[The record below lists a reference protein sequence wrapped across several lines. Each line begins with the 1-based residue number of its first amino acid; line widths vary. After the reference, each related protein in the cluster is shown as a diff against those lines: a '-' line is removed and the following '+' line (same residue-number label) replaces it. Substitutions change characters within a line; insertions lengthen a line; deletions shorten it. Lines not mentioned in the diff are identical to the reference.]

1 MAALSNTPAP
11 TEDASRPK
19 QPPARN
25 PKRGRPQRQQH
36 QPRGVH
42 NAPSDEFS
50 LQLEQLESSLRKNGL
65 RKTKISIDHL
75 LEFQSYR
82 DLSEYQVHQTQARPR
97 KPRPRHA
104 PSRFHLTGMSFINV
118 HYRFVVDHR
127 SDFSLQKMDPN
138 VPVETA
144 DILRIVVPKGN
155 ACPICLCDEPVAP
168 RMITSCGHILCL
180 TCLLSLLESEVPVF
194 GKRDPQAVVA
204 KYCDCPLCAAII
216 RPADVK
222 PVLISSADDRF
233 DVPKPRQQAVLTLM
247 TRQHD
252 RMFPLPAPFLG
263 LFLSVVDFPWFRADG
278 PGVHEFLR
286 VCKGDL
292 DYLLEMYAH
301 EQSQILA
308 AYEQEK
314 LLYNDDGKYV
324 RKALANIAADI
335 EHWRARFAEPYPEK
349 PLRYAHQDKT
359 KDAPKK
365 TSGLFY
371 YYETGFNAESTYVL
385 SPLDIKV
392 LKASHGDS
400 YSTLPSSIVVNVENI
415 RYEEL
420 DTELVTTKYKYLAH
434 LPIGTS
440 VGFLECDWSNSEHVS
455 PEVWAAFSGDLSKR
469 TKAFARKFNKEEQN
483 KRRALNDEEM
493 RTRDFYRRENG
504 GGDHESGLEPAHFG
518 SLTITDHRELPQL
531 TSEITADDTTKTSE
545 SEASGGEY
553 ETTIWG
559 TRIRKSEAAQAL
571 EDEQNAY
578 DWDAEEMIRRAKAE
592 MDLEDHK
599 TGGKKKKKKKK
610 LVLLSSDNWA

>member
-1 MAALSNTPAP
+1 MAALSNTPANA
-11 TEDASRPK
+11 EDAFRPK
-19 QPPARN
+19 QPRSKN
-25 PKRGRPQRQQH
+25 PKRERPQRQQH
-36 QPRGVH
+36 QPRG
-42 NAPSDEFS
+42 AQGPSNDEFS

-82 DLSEYQVHQTQARPR
+82 DLNEFQAQQTHARPR
-97 KPRPRHA
+97 RPRPRYTA
-104 PSRFHLTGMSFINV
+104 SRFHLTGMNFINV

-155 ACPICLCDEPVAP
+155 ACPICLSDDPVAP

-204 KYCDCPLCAAII
+204 KYRDCPLCAAVI
-216 RPADVK
+216 RSADVK
-222 PVLISSADDRF
+222 PVLINSADDRF
-233 DVPKPRQQAVLTLM
+233 DVPKPREQAVLTLM
-247 TRQHD
+247 TRQQD
-252 RMFPLPAPFLG
+252 RMFPLPAPFLD
-263 LFLSVVDFPWFRADG
+263 LFLSMGDFPWFRADG

-286 VCKGDL
+286 VCRGDL

-301 EQSQILA
+301 EQSQILT

-335 EHWRARFAEPYPEK
+335 EHWRTRFAEPYPEK
-349 PLRYAHQDKT
+349 TPRFAGHEKARDV
-359 KDAPKK
+359 PKK
-365 TSGLFY
+365 SSGLFY
-371 YYETGFNAESTYVL
+371 YYETGFNAESIYVL

-392 LKASHGDS
+392 LKASHNDS
-400 YSTLPSSIVVNVENI
+400 YSALPSSIVVNVENI

-455 PEVWAAFSGDLSKR
+455 PEVWANFSGDLSKR
-469 TKAFARKFNKEEQN
+469 TKAASRKFNKEEKD
-483 KRRALNDEEM
+483 KRRAMNEEEL

-504 GGDHESGLEPAHFG
+504 GGDHEVQLEPAHFG
-518 SLTITDHRELPQL
+518 SLSITDHRELPQL
-531 TSEITADDTTKTSE
+531 TTETTADDTTKTSE

-578 DWDAEEMIRRAKAE
+578 NWDAEEMIRRAKAE
-592 MDLEDHK
+592 MDLDDQK
-599 TGGKKKKKKKK
+599 TNGKKKKKKK
-610 LVLLSSDNWA
+610 LVLLSSDTWA